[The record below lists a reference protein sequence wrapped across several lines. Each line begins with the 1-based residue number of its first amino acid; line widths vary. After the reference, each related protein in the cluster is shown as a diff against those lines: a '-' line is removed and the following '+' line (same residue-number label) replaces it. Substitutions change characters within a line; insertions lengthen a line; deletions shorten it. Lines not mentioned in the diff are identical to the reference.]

1 MFQVLPLK
9 SEMRKPSNFNKPLGV
24 LNVGMVVVGAMFVA
38 MGFISYLKYGN
49 AVAGSVTLNLESKE
63 V

>member
-1 MFQVLPLK
+1 MK
-9 SEMRKPSNFNKPLGV
+9 KPSNFSKPFGV
-24 LNVGMVVVGAMFVA
+24 LNVGMVIVGGMFVA
-38 MGFISYLKYGN
+38 MGFISYLKYGD